1 MRVGQRGGG
10 GLSERDEKIKTN
22 SGGTRCRRERCVCGG
37 RGVGGSA
44 GNERAG
50 SGDRRRRC
58 GAARTA

>member
-1 MRVGQRGGG
+1 VRVVQRGGG

-44 GNERAG
+44 GR
-50 SGDRRRRC
+50 GDRRRRC